1 MEGYFKDSHLRADYE
16 DLFRED
22 EEKPSDV
29 AAPERPDNGDETTTN
44 NKDNIQKL
52 TGQLAKAVADFNHYA
67 NEGLGDARTFS
78 LKIAFSEICP
88 FEMAL
93 SIIDKVGD
101 NYQSCRIPF
110 IDSREGDDIY
120 DKLDSANGIVMLLA
134 GILAI
139 VKGGD
144 ENDTL

>member
-1 MEGYFKDSHLRADYE
+1 MEGYFKDSHLSADYE

-22 EEKPSDV
+22 EKPSDV
-29 AAPERPDNGDETTTN
+29 AAPERPEDGDEISTKE
-44 NKDNIQKL
+44 KDNIERL
-52 TGQLAKAVADFNHYA
+52 AGQLIQAVADFNSHA
-67 NEGLGDARTFS
+67 SEGFGEARTIS
-78 LKIAFSEICP
+78 LKVAFSEICP

-101 NYQSCRIPF
+101 HYESCRIPF
-110 IDSREGDDIY
+110 IDTREGDDIY
-120 DKLDSANGIVMLLA
+120 NKLDSANGIVMLLA

-144 ENDTL
+144 EL

>member
-1 MEGYFKDSHLRADYE
+1 MEKNYLDYE
-16 DLFRED
+16 DLFRE
-22 EEKPSDV
+22 EEKPSE
-29 AAPERPDNGDETTTN
+29 APTSERPDNGDETTTN

-52 TGQLAKAVADFNHYA
+52 TGQLAKAVADFNRYA

-78 LKIAFSEICP
+78 LKIAFSGICP

-101 NYQSCRIPF
+101 HYESCRIPF
-110 IDSREGDDIY
+110 IDTREGADISNA
-120 DKLDSANGIVMLLA
+120 LDSANGIVMLLT

>member
-16 DLFRED
+16 DLFREE

-29 AAPERPDNGDETTTN
+29 AAPERPKDGDEHSTTT
-44 NKDNIQKL
+44 DHTISML
-52 TGQLAKAVADFNHYA
+52 AGQLIEAVADFNRYA

-78 LKIAFSEICP
+78 LKIEFSEICP

-93 SIIDKVGD
+93 SIIDRHGD
-101 NYQSCRIPF
+101 HYESCRIPF
-110 IDSREGDDIY
+110 IETREGSDISHA
-120 DKLDSANGIVMLLA
+120 LDSANGIVKLLA

-139 VKGGD
+139 IKGGD
-144 ENDTL
+144 EL

>member
-1 MEGYFKDSHLRADYE
+1 MEKNYSDYE

-22 EEKPSDV
+22 EKPSDV
-29 AAPERPDNGDETTTN
+29 AAPERPEDGDEMPTTTDKN
-44 NKDNIQKL
+44 SISEL
-52 TGQLAKAVADFNHYA
+52 AGQLIEAVADFNVHA
-67 NEGLGDARTFS
+67 NEGFGDARTIS
-78 LKIAFSEICP
+78 LKVEFSEITP

-101 NYQSCRIPF
+101 HYESCRIPF

-139 VKGGD
+139 IKGGD

>member
-1 MEGYFKDSHLRADYE
+1 MEKNYLDYE
-16 DLFRED
+16 DLFRE
-22 EEKPSDV
+22 EEKPSE
-29 AAPERPDNGDETTTN
+29 APTSERPESGDDSTSTTTN
-44 NKDNIQKL
+44 HNISAL
-52 TGQLAKAVADFNHYA
+52 AGQLIEAVADFNGRA
-67 NEGLGDARTFS
+67 NEGFGDARTFS

-110 IDSREGDDIY
+110 IDTREGDDIY

-139 VKGGD
+139 IRGGD

>member
-1 MEGYFKDSHLRADYE
+1 MEKNYSDYE

-22 EEKPSDV
+22 EKPSSADT
-29 AAPERPDNGDETTTN
+29 PERPEDGDETTTTDKN
-44 NKDNIQKL
+44 SISTL
-52 TGQLAKAVADFNHYA
+52 AGQLIEAVADFNSHA

-139 VKGGD
+139 IRGGD

>member
-16 DLFRED
+16 DLFRKE
-22 EEKPSDV
+22 EEKPSD
-29 AAPERPDNGDETTTN
+29 AATPERPEDGDETTTT
-44 NKDNIQKL
+44 NKDSISEL
-52 TGQLAKAVADFNHYA
+52 AGQLIQAVADFNDHA
-67 NEGLGDARTFS
+67 NEGFGEARTIS
-78 LKIAFSEICP
+78 LKVAFSEICP

-101 NYQSCRIPF
+101 RYESCRIPF
-110 IDSREGDDIY
+110 IETREGDDIY
-120 DKLDSANGIVMLLA
+120 DKLDSANGIVLLLA

-144 ENDTL
+144 EL

>member
-1 MEGYFKDSHLRADYE
+1 MEKNYSDYE

-22 EEKPSDV
+22 EKPSDV
-29 AAPERPDNGDETTTN
+29 AAPERPEDGDETTTN

-52 TGQLAKAVADFNHYA
+52 TGQLAKAVADFNRYA

-101 NYQSCRIPF
+101 HYESCRIQF
-110 IDSREGDDIY
+110 IDTREGADISQA
-120 DKLDSANGIVMLLA
+120 LDSANGIVMLLA

>member
-22 EEKPSDV
+22 EEKPSEV
-29 AAPERPDNGDETTTN
+29 GAPERQESGDDSTSTTTN
-44 NKDNIQKL
+44 HNISTL
-52 TGQLAKAVADFNHYA
+52 VGQLIEAVVDFNSHA
-67 NEGLGDARTFS
+67 NEGLGDARTIS
-78 LKIAFSEICP
+78 LKVAFSEICP

-101 NYQSCRIPF
+101 RYESCRIPF

-144 ENDTL
+144 EL

>member
-1 MEGYFKDSHLRADYE
+1 MEKNYSDYE

-22 EEKPSDV
+22 EKPSEV
-29 AAPERPDNGDETTTN
+29 GAPERPEDGDETTTNNN

-52 TGQLAKAVADFNHYA
+52 TGQLAKAVADFNRYA

-78 LKIAFSEICP
+78 LKIAFSETCP

-101 NYQSCRIPF
+101 HYESCRIPF
-110 IDSREGDDIY
+110 IDTREGADISNA
-120 DKLDSANGIVMLLA
+120 LDSANGIVMLLA

>member
-22 EEKPSDV
+22 EEKPSEV
-29 AAPERPDNGDETTTN
+29 GAPERQEDGDETTTN

-52 TGQLAKAVADFNHYA
+52 TGQLAKAVADFNRYA

-139 VKGGD
+139 VRGGD

>member
-22 EEKPSDV
+22 EEKPSDAV
-29 AAPERPDNGDETTTN
+29 TPERPENGDDETTTTD
-44 NKDNIQKL
+44 KDSISEL
-52 TGQLAKAVADFNHYA
+52 AGQLIQTVADFNSHA
-67 NEGLGDARTFS
+67 NEGLGDRTIS
-78 LKIAFSEICP
+78 LKVAFSEVCP

-101 NYQSCRIPF
+101 HYESCWIPF
-110 IDSREGDDIY
+110 IDTREGADISHA
-120 DKLDSANGIVMLLA
+120 LDSANGIVMLLA

>member
-22 EEKPSDV
+22 EEKPSEV
-29 AAPERPDNGDETTTN
+29 GAPERPEDGDETTTN

-52 TGQLAKAVADFNHYA
+52 TGQLVKAVADFNRYA

-101 NYQSCRIPF
+101 HYESCRIPF
-110 IDSREGDDIY
+110 IDTREGADISNA
-120 DKLDSANGIVMLLA
+120 LDSANGIVMLLA